1 MDCGQDPGP
10 AAGRPCREGRS
21 RSRTPSS
28 SAEEQVAMET
38 EAVFHSYVFHRYQQ
52 EQESSGG
59 QSPRDPEM
67 AAISHNP
74 GSVMEQV
81 GRQLA
86 IIGDDINRRYEPEF
100 QGMLLILRPTEEN
113 AFTYFTKIACRSAV
127 TPTQVICFFL
137 LSLRSHPYP
146 HSPQLFPFCVSA
158 SLSQV
163 VGGPIWDYQGPKN
176 WWGWDRG
183 ALAARTCPSMIT
195 NLSGLHAPQRGREE
209 SPDSNRSG
217 WSPAIQDSPSG
228 AGGGVSGEA
237 PWDEKGKTWIGSE
250 WVQTPLPPHGSGGA
264 ACQ

>member
-113 AFTYFTKIACRSAV
+113 AFTYFTKIACRRPSADSSRPWDPGV
-127 TPTQVICFFL
+127 P
-137 LSLRSHPYP
+137 RSAAP
-146 HSPQLFPFCVSA
+146 SPGAGLTGLVP
-158 SLSQV
+158 
-163 VGGPIWDYQGPKN
+163 VGSPE
-176 WWGWDRG
+176 
-183 ALAARTCPSMIT
+183 T
-195 NLSGLHAPQRGREE
+195 SGLGIPPGSSR
-209 SPDSNRSG
+209 SPGSVLANLERAWSG
-217 WSPAIQDSPSG
+217 SWDFGAEAEIVVMPSLQTAAYVG
-228 AGGGVSGEA
+228 AGGLWTVARGGPRA
-237 PWDEKGKTWIGSE
+237 
-250 WVQTPLPPHGSGGA
+250 QTVEEG
-264 ACQ
+264 QR

>member
-113 AFTYFTKIACRSAV
+113 AFTYFTKIACSLFESGINWGRVVVLLGFGYRLAMHV
-127 TPTQVICFFL
+127 YHQGLKGFL
-137 LSLRSHPYP
+137 GRIARFVADFVLHNCIARWIARRGGWVAALSLSN
-146 HSPQLFPFCVSA
+146 SSLMQVFAVLCLVLIVQCVIRRFSA
-158 SLSQV
+158 
-163 VGGPIWDYQGPKN
+163 P
-176 WWGWDRG
+176 
-183 ALAARTCPSMIT
+183 
-195 NLSGLHAPQRGREE
+195 
-209 SPDSNRSG
+209 
-217 WSPAIQDSPSG
+217 
-228 AGGGVSGEA
+228 
-237 PWDEKGKTWIGSE
+237 
-250 WVQTPLPPHGSGGA
+250 
-264 ACQ
+264 